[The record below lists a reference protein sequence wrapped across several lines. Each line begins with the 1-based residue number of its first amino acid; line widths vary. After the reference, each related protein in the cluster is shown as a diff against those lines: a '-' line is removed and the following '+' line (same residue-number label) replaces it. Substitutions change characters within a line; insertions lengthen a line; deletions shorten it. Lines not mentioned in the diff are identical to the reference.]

1 MSAPDVRKSLSPMID
16 RKVEL
21 SGPGYSVDRRRV
33 LGRMRDVRLERQ
45 QRPWKRVAF
54 WAAAAVVMLGAGG
67 FLALERGGGSN
78 AALEIVVSEPGKKHA
93 RIPVSGELET
103 AEGSKANV
111 RAADGLEIELEAG
124 TRVGLDELQA
134 KSRRLKLLRGA
145 IRCAVPHTS
154 ASEPFVVLTPDATIV
169 DLGTVFTVSV
179 EGPDHAT
186 HVTVEEGEVM
196 VRHATGESRVR
207 APGSWS
213 SSENAI
219 APEPSAAEP
228 APAPTAPRP
237 APPLGATASARPS
250 HGDNTLNAEAQLL
263 RQGLAAE
270 RQGRFSE
277 ARSVL
282 STLLRKYPSSSLA
295 PDARAALERVQAR
308 LQR

>member
-1 MSAPDVRKSLSPMID
+1 MID

-21 SGPGYSVDRRRV
+21 SGPGYGVDRRRV
-33 LGRMRDVRLERQ
+33 LGRMREVRLERP
-45 QRPWKRVAF
+45 QRPSKRVAF

-78 AALEIVVSEPGKKHA
+78 AALEVVVSEGGKSSPS
-93 RIPVSGELET
+93 RIPASGELET

-111 RAADGLEIELEAG
+111 RAADGLEIELETG
-124 TRVGLDELQA
+124 TRVGLEELQA

-145 IRCAVPHTS
+145 VRCAVPHRS
-154 ASEPFVVLTPDATIV
+154 ASEPFLVLTPDATIV

-186 HVTVEEGEVM
+186 HVTVQEGEVM
-196 VRHATGESRVR
+196 VRHAAGESRVR

-213 SSENAI
+213 SSVNAI

-228 APAPTAPRP
+228 EPAPTAPRP
-237 APPLGATASARPS
+237 APSLGATASARPS
-250 HGDNTLNAEAQLL
+250 RVDTLNEQAQLL

-277 ARSVL
+277 ARSAL

-295 PDARAALERVQAR
+295 PDARAALERVEAR